1 MMNSSLQTCHEIRQ
15 EFARLYKEK
24 KFVTDKSGVKTV
36 EIMGASFWANSPM
49 IFGEVNEDYVKRE
62 LEWYKSQSLNVND
75 IPGGPPAIWKQVA
88 DSDGMINSNYGWC
101 VYSSENND
109 QFYNVVTE
117 LEDRPDSRRAIMIY
131 TRPTMWG
138 DHNKNGRSD
147 FMCTNTVQY
156 LLRNGRVH
164 AIVSMRSNDAWAGY
178 RNDYAWQLHVLEEV
192 VQELRYRG
200 KYYERGEIMWNAGS
214 LHIYER
220 QFYLLEH
227 YLKTRELS
235 ITKEQYDKRYNKESL
250 QVGPEVY

>member
-1 MMNSSLQTCHEIRQ
+1 MNSNLQTCHEIRQ
-15 EFARLYKEK
+15 EFARLYKEQ

-36 EIMGASFWANSPM
+36 EIMGASFWANSPL
-49 IFGEVNEDYVKRE
+49 IFGAVNQDYVQRE
-62 LEWYKSQSLNVND
+62 LDWYKSQSLNVND

-88 DSDGMINSNYGWC
+88 DKDGMINSNYGWC
-101 VYSSENND
+101 VYSEENND
-109 QFYNVVTE
+109 QFWNVVTE

-131 TRPTMWG
+131 TRPSMWG
-138 DHNKNGRSD
+138 DHNRNGRSD

-156 LLRNGRVH
+156 MIRNGRIH
-164 AIVSMRSNDAWAGY
+164 AIVNMRSNDAWAGY
-178 RNDYAWQLHVLEEV
+178 RNDYAWQEYILQEV

-227 YLKTRELS
+227 YLKTGDLT
-235 ITKEQYDKRYNKESL
+235 ITKEKYDKRYNKESSE
-250 QVGPEVY
+250 VGSAVY

>member
-1 MMNSSLQTCHEIRQ
+1 MMNLGLQTCHEIRQ
-15 EFARLYKEK
+15 EFARLYKDK

-49 IFGEVNEDYVKRE
+49 IFGFVNEDYVQRE

-75 IPGGPPAIWKQVA
+75 IPGGPPQIWKQVA
-88 DSDGMINSNYGWC
+88 DSEGMINSNYGWC
-101 VYSSENND
+101 VYSAENNH
-109 QFYNVVTE
+109 QFEHVVTE

-156 LLRNGRVH
+156 LIRDGKINAV
-164 AIVSMRSNDAWAGY
+164 VNMRSNDAWAGY
-178 RNDYAWQLHVLEEV
+178 RNDYAWQRYVLERV
-192 VQELRYRG
+192 RDELQFRGRY
-200 KYYERGEIMWNAGS
+200 YNSGEIIWNAGS

-220 QFYLLEH
+220 QFYLIEH
-227 YLKTRELS
+227 YNKTRELS
-235 ITKEQYDKRYNKESL
+235 ITKEDYDKRYNK
-250 QVGPEVY
+250 QVGQEVY

>member
-1 MMNSSLQTCHEIRQ
+1 MNLNLQTCHEIRQ
-15 EFARLYKEK
+15 EFARLYREK

-36 EIMGASFWANSPM
+36 EIIGASFWANSPL
-49 IFGEVNEDYVKRE
+49 IFGAVNEDYVQRE
-62 LEWYKSQSLNVND
+62 LDWYKSQSLNVND

-88 DSDGMINSNYGWC
+88 DKDGMINSNYGWC

-109 QFYNVVTE
+109 QFFHTVTE
-117 LEDRPDSRRAIMIY
+117 LEQRPDSRRAIMIY

-156 LLRNGRVH
+156 LIRDGKINAV
-164 AIVSMRSNDAWAGY
+164 VNMRSNDAWAGY
-178 RNDYAWQLHVLEEV
+178 RNDYAWQKYVLEQV
-192 VQELRYRG
+192 RDELQFRG
-200 KYYERGEIMWNAGS
+200 HYYNSGEIIWNAGS

-235 ITKEQYDKRYNKESL
+235 ISKEDYDKRYTQ
-250 QVGPEVY
+250 QVGSEVY

>member
-1 MMNSSLQTCHEIRQ
+1 MNINLQTCHEIRQ
-15 EFARLYKEK
+15 EFARLYREK

-36 EIMGASFWANSPM
+36 EIIGASFWANSPM

-101 VYSSENND
+101 VYSHENND
-109 QFYNVVTE
+109 QFAHVVTE
-117 LEDRPDSRRAIMIY
+117 LEERPDSRRAIMIY

-156 LLRNGRVH
+156 LLRNGRIH
-164 AIVSMRSNDAWAGY
+164 AVVSMRSNDAWAGY

-227 YLKTRELS
+227 YVKTRELS
-235 ITKEQYDKRYNKESL
+235 ITKEKYDKLYN
-250 QVGPEVY
+250 QTTI

>member
-1 MMNSSLQTCHEIRQ
+1 MMNSNLQTCHEIRQ
-15 EFARLYKEK
+15 EFARLYKEQ

-36 EIMGASFWANSPM
+36 EIMGANFWANSPL
-49 IFGEVNEDYVKRE
+49 IFGAVNEDYVQRE

-88 DSDGMINSNYGWC
+88 DKDGMINSNYGWC
-101 VYSSENND
+101 VYSEENND
-109 QFYNVVTE
+109 QFWNVVTE

-131 TRPTMWG
+131 TRPSMWG
-138 DHNKNGRSD
+138 DHNRNGRSD

-156 LLRNGRVH
+156 MIRNGRIH

-178 RNDYAWQLHVLEEV
+178 RNDFAWQQYILQEV

-227 YLKTRELS
+227 YLKTGDLT
-235 ITKEQYDKRYNKESL
+235 ITKEQYDAKYGI
-250 QVGPEVY
+250 V